1 LSSSS
6 SSCCVLCLCACILS
20 AILALTSSGMA
31 SWGCWSCGLGFEG
44 LGALGVGWFW
54 MLPAGESW
62 EGSASLSFEDGV
74 RWESEGRF
82 WGCCRSGCQ
91 YFNRIEKWGVRAH
104 TFLSEGEGPC
114 AYVLKLVA
122 GAVVEDWTKRLGR
135 PRVNEERIVLRILI
149 DQ

>member
-31 SWGCWSCGLGFEG
+31 SWGCGSCGLGFEG

-74 RWESEGRF
+74 RWESDGRF

-91 YFNRIEKWGVRAH
+91 CFIVKTNGVLEHIR
-104 TFLSEGEGPC
+104 FCLR
-114 AYVLKLVA
+114 VRD
-122 GAVVEDWTKRLGR
+122 VVRMFSSW
-135 PRVNEERIVLRILI
+135 
-149 DQ
+149 